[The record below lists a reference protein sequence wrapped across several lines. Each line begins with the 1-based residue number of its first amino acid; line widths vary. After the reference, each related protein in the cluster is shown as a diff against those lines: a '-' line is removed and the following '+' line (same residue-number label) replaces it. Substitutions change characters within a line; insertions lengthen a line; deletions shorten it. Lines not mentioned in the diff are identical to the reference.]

1 METIRPPSKAA
12 QGSEGRWEREM
23 LKYWIQYADRAQGAL
38 TEAVPYLSLK
48 NVWGQLLSKLSQ
60 NGLEAR
66 QLSRLEWLNLED
78 PEIQDPLVRDAV
90 HRWAMDELPEGSGVD
105 LTRVWNDL
113 LRGLRKEFYKDF
125 SQRIQQELM
134 EAEKSQNMVRVKE
147 LLAQK
152 RDLAR
157 VIKAASDEGAI
168 DSINS

>member
-1 METIRPPSKAA
+1 
-12 QGSEGRWEREM
+12 
-23 LKYWIQYADRAQGAL
+23 
-38 TEAVPYLSLK
+38 
-48 NVWGQLLSKLSQ
+48 
-60 NGLEAR
+60 
-66 QLSRLEWLNLED
+66 
-78 PEIQDPLVRDAV
+78 
-90 HRWAMDELPEGSGVD
+90 
-105 LTRVWNDL
+105 VWNDL

-134 EAEKSQNMVRVKE
+134 EAEKSQNMVRVQE